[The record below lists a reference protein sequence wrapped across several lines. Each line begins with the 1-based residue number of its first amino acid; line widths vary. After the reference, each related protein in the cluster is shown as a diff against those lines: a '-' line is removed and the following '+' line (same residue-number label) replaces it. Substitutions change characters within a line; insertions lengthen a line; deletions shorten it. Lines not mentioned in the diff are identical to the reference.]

1 MITKT
6 QLLESIDD
14 LPEEF
19 DREDVIE
26 RLIVIDKY
34 NKGIRQI
41 NEGKTMPIAQF
52 KKEFEA
58 WRQSR

>member
-6 QLLESIDD
+6 QLLESIDN

-19 DREDVIE
+19 EREDVIE
-26 RLIVIDKY
+26 RLIIIDKY
-34 NKGIRQI
+34 NKGISQI
-41 NEGKTMPIAQF
+41 NEGKTMPISQF

-58 WRQSR
+58 WRLSR

>member
-1 MITKT
+1 MITKA

-19 DREDVIE
+19 EREEVIE
-26 RLIVIDKY
+26 RLLIIDKY
-34 NKGIRQI
+34 NKGVQQI
-41 NEGKTMPIAQF
+41 KEGKTIPIDQF

>member
-1 MITKT
+1 MITKA

-19 DREDVIE
+19 EREDVIE
-26 RLIVIDKY
+26 RLLIIDKY
-34 NKGIRQI
+34 NKGIQQI
-41 NEGKTMPIAQF
+41 NEGKTMPIDQF

-58 WRQSR
+58 WRRSR

>member
-6 QLLESIDD
+6 QLLESIDN

-19 DREDVIE
+19 EREDVIE
-26 RLIVIDKY
+26 RLIIIDKY
-34 NKGIRQI
+34 NKGIKQI
-41 NEGKTMPIAQF
+41 NEGKTMPIGQF

-58 WRQSR
+58 WRLSR

>member
-1 MITKT
+1 MITKA

-19 DREDVIE
+19 EREDVIE
-26 RLIVIDKY
+26 RLIIIDKH
-34 NKGIRQI
+34 NKGIKEI
-41 NEGKTMPIAQF
+41 NEGKTMPISQF

-58 WRQSR
+58 WRKSR